1 MIDMKKS
8 ILCLSLI
15 ILSVCISVLS
25 SCSGRYQEKPFDGM
39 KGRVQKV
46 TVWHLMP
53 ELWYAGNKGTDVM
66 YVNVSIYDVYGY
78 EVCSALMDSAER
90 IQSET
95 ESLFENGVC
104 KRSTTKAGGR
114 TLAQMNL
121 VSEKRGTLE
130 YSMEQ
135 NGRRFRMT
143 VKQSSIGRHHKS
155 VITEDGKVVTIST
168 IRTDRLGNPVKVT
181 EKEPQTGKK
190 TVETNMYDENQN
202 IIEKHITTWNEEGE
216 KEENI
221 VYTKYGDLDEHGNWK
236 DARTYNQYGFPEE
249 VLVREFEYWE

>member
-1 MIDMKKS
+1 
-8 ILCLSLI
+8 
-15 ILSVCISVLS
+15 
-25 SCSGRYQEKPFDGM
+25 M

-66 YVNVSIYDVYGY
+66 YVIVSIYDVYGY
-78 EVCSALMDSAER
+78 EVCSARLDSAER
-90 IQSET
+90 VQSET
-95 ESLFENGVC
+95 ENLFENGVC

-121 VSEKRGTLE
+121 VSEKKGTLE
-130 YSMEQ
+130 YSKEL
-135 NGRRFRMT
+135 NGRRVRMT
-143 VKQSSIGRHHKS
+143 VKQTSIGRRHKS
-155 VITEDGKVVTIST
+155 VIAEDGKVVTISVM
-168 IRTDRLGNPVKVT
+168 RTDGSGNPVKVT

-190 TVETNMYDENQN
+190 TVQTNIYDENQN

-221 VYTKYGDLDEHGNWK
+221 VYIKYGDLDEHGNWK

>member
-1 MIDMKKS
+1 
-8 ILCLSLI
+8 
-15 ILSVCISVLS
+15 
-25 SCSGRYQEKPFDGM
+25 M

-66 YVNVSIYDVYGY
+66 YVIVSIYDVYGY
-78 EVCSALMDSAER
+78 EVCSARLDSAER
-90 IQSET
+90 VQSET
-95 ESLFENGVC
+95 ENLFENGVC

-114 TLAQMNL
+114 TLAQMKL
-121 VSEKRGTLE
+121 VSEKKGTLE
-130 YSMEQ
+130 YSKEL
-135 NGRRFRMT
+135 NGRRVRMT
-143 VKQSSIGRHHKS
+143 VKQTSIGRRHKS
-155 VITEDGKVVTIST
+155 VIAEDGKVVTISVM
-168 IRTDRLGNPVKVT
+168 RTDGSGNPVKVT

-190 TVETNMYDENQN
+190 TVQTNIYDENQN

-221 VYTKYGDLDEHGNWK
+221 VYIKYGDLDEHGNWK